1 MRPGKLR
8 HRVTIQKIESVRKP
22 GGTYEPQP
30 VDVATVWAN
39 IIPKRGTERYQ
50 AQQIESELSH
60 TIVLRYRSDVTPQM
74 KIKYGDRLFDIE
86 SVINVGERNRKME
99 IEAIEV
105 VA

>member
-8 HRVTIQKIESVRKP
+8 HRVTLQKIESVRQP
-22 GGTYEPQP
+22 GGTYEEQL

-74 KIKYGDRLFDIE
+74 KVKYGERLFDIE